1 MISLEEKA
9 RLSKEVQELESH
21 LEKLKE
27 RVGLTGDRGL
37 EKVAASNVVLGSVL
51 RQQQLLVAKAQAGLA
66 ACLRSPAPSPLYSYI
81 HLGVDQ
87 DLRSRTLESIR
98 EFKIQNGIDYIEA
111 RSRYLDLLQPHTSSE
126 QFVDT
131 QGDFCYAFFDVVQFD
146 GVKSVRDVYDAAMF
160 FFMNE
165 EISISE
171 RLGYIT
177 VRDDFDRA
185 GDKFSNSRLTSA
197 NENGVKTETNCASFA
212 QFVESNDSQSN
223 EPFGILVRDNVDVDD
238 LYPYSPNEC
247 VRKDYLGSILL
258 TAVARKKEGEE
269 LVNAEKH
276 PDICKGACGIEEE
289 ELVVIMRRSAY
300 VKINHPPFPLP
311 PGTQQGL
318 IQGVLAWSDITL
330 STIRNLLATNSCPR
344 SAV

>member
-1 MISLEEKA
+1 MRLNDVLLITCFVVVALVACCDADSFDRTKLSKINHEERGIKSLVKDIQIYRKSKLLKKDLIIKDKFKYFKEWYKNGDTPEQEEKA

-27 RVGLTGDRGL
+27 RVGLTGDRSL

-177 VRDDFDRA
+177 
-185 GDKFSNSRLTSA
+185 KST
-197 NENGVKTETNCASFA
+197 
-212 QFVESNDSQSN
+212 
-223 EPFGILVRDNVDVDD
+223 
-238 LYPYSPNEC
+238 
-247 VRKDYLGSILL
+247 
-258 TAVARKKEGEE
+258 
-269 LVNAEKH
+269 
-276 PDICKGACGIEEE
+276 
-289 ELVVIMRRSAY
+289 
-300 VKINHPPFPLP
+300 
-311 PGTQQGL
+311 
-318 IQGVLAWSDITL
+318 VLAS
-330 STIRNLLATNSCPR
+330 RNP
-344 SAV
+344 